1 MASDILCD
9 PYLWENPI
17 IIFSKNPFI
26 AQSSCVSSLTNQA
39 FAVFILFMV
48 LGATISVVAKRCLG
62 LYAGAFIGLA
72 FALPSIIGIMR
83 ARSLKE
89 NFQGSV
95 VDKVAD
101 NVEPSVDVIGSFKYG
116 AETKATNPTARNPF
130 MNVLV
135 DELKYNTGR
144 PAAASVRDPGVKLQL
159 EDFFKTEFFSDPT
172 DVFNRSQSQREFITM
187 PSTSIPNDVDSYQK
201 WLYGLPGKTCKEGGT
216 CLPGTDGA
224 AIPWLNQET

>member
-9 PYLWENPI
+9 PYLWENPTI
-17 IIFSKNPFI
+17 VLSRNPFV
-26 AQSSCVSSLTNQA
+26 SKSKCVSSLINQA
-39 FAVFILFMV
+39 LTVFVLFMI
-48 LGATISVVAKRCLG
+48 LGAVISVVAKRPIA

-72 FALPSIIGIMR
+72 LALPSVIGIMR
-83 ARSLKE
+83 AKQARE
-89 NFQGSV
+89 NFQG
-95 VDKVAD
+95 AD
-101 NVEPSVDVIGSFKYG
+101 AVPVPDTVEPSVDVIGSNNTGIQSKSY
-116 AETKATNPTARNPF
+116 TPTARNPF

-135 DELKYNTGR
+135 DELKYNPGR
-144 PAAASVRDPGVKLQL
+144 PAAASVRDPGIKLQL

-224 AIPWLNQET
+224 ALPWLNQET